1 MIGNDRAANAS
12 GDKILYVR
20 VPAGLKAKL
29 EEAKTKHGEESVA
42 YMVQRILEYF
52 SEQESEKQQQIL
64 ECPANA
70 SGDKIFYVRVPAGLK
85 AKLEEAKTKHGEE
98 SVAYMVQRILEYFS
112 EQESE
117 KQQQI
122 LEHPVP
128 DSIAVVRTSGL
139 IKQLAWADH
148 AFGQKRWTW
157 AAEEYLKLAE
167 ISSKLDALGTWEL
180 ALYKSAYCMYDIANE
195 LRKDA
200 VIYYHESWKAL
211 KDEKDE
217 EVEEKA
223 KKHLDRLFGMADQAA
238 EAGIKLNEQQGEKS
252 QGEKY
257 PHTVVSFN
265 IACGWAIRAACH
277 VQRIRSQEDLLTSDR
292 RRPSLLNDWL
302 KLLNTE
308 RKDDELRTSLLPEG
322 WRELLEKED
331 KDKVERHATQALDS
345 LRDVVGKKSE
355 RDRQGEKVPQNNTF
369 LIDLARKDLDLEFL
383 REDKFYSE
391 RLREAI
397 TKNDT
402 SSDMLVSCEE
412 LIKRVEKVL
421 KIRTKEVTGSG
432 SMGIGGPW

>member
-1 MIGNDRAANAS
+1 
-12 GDKILYVR
+12 
-20 VPAGLKAKL
+20 
-29 EEAKTKHGEESVA
+29 
-42 YMVQRILEYF
+42 
-52 SEQESEKQQQIL
+52 
-64 ECPANA
+64 
-70 SGDKIFYVRVPAGLK
+70 
-85 AKLEEAKTKHGEE
+85 
-98 SVAYMVQRILEYFS
+98 MVQRILEYFS

-211 KDEKDE
+211 KDKKDEEVE

-223 KKHLDRLFGMADQAA
+223 KKRLARLFDMADQAA

-277 VQRIRSQEDLLTSDR
+277 VQRIRSQEDLLTPD

-308 RKDDELRTSLLPEG
+308 RKDDDQLRTSLFPKG
-322 WRELLEKED
+322 WRELLEEED
-331 KDKVERHATQALDS
+331 KNEVERYATQALDS
-345 LRDVVGKKSE
+345 LRGVVGKKSE

-369 LIDLARKDLDLEFL
+369 LIDLAHKDLDLEFL
-383 REDKFYSE
+383 REDEFYSE

-402 SSDMLVSCEE
+402 SMLDSCEE

-421 KIRTKEVTGSG
+421 KYAQKR
-432 SMGIGGPW
+432 